1 VYTEKLKKLRE
12 TSKGGAAS
20 APVSTPSTPGEAASA
35 ASGQAADLSVFR
47 RESRPPKT
55 EWVSS
60 CYSRER
66 PRLMLAAENA
76 APIIIISS
84 SPTALISM
92 YNVRRFLQ
100 DAAYAVFR

>member
-12 TSKGGAAS
+12 TSKGGAAA

-35 ASGQAADLSVFR
+35 ASGQAADLSVSR

-66 PRLMLAAENA
+66 PRLTLAAENA

-100 DAAYAVFR
+100 DAAYALFR